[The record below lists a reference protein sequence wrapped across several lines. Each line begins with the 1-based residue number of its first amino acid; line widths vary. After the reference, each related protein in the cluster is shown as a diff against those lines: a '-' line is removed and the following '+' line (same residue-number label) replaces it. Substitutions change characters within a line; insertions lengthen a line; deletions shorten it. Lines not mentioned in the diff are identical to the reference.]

1 MKDTYIETRLLTFPN
16 MVAKVHI
23 PDLTVEERERRM
35 KLIHKAAENLLKGAV
50 KNVQN

>member
-1 MKDTYIETRLLTFPN
+1 MEYILKKELKSEKAIIKVYSPN
-16 MVAKVHI
+16 I
-23 PDLTVEERERRM
+23 SEEERNTRM